1 VIHCAVLSLLTKS
14 IVATRDELANN

>member
-14 IVATRDELANN
+14 IVATRTS